1 MRNRFDGKTG
11 WASLFWSAFKRSH
24 NPMALLDERRRCVEV
39 NGALLR
45 VVGHPRDT
53 LVGAPAAT
61 IVKDGPALTEREWRE
76 ALNGGDYFGQTEL
89 VAADGATLS
98 VQYAARPEV
107 VTGRRLVLF
116 VTLEIARHGRF
127 VKRPRASATG
137 SDALTERERE
147 VVHEVALGHT
157 AREIADKLHVTHN
170 TVRTHIRNAQAKLG
184 ARSQAQLVA
193 MALGH
198 GHTAPGES

>member
-1 MRNRFDGKTG
+1 MG
-11 WASLFWSAFKRSH
+11 WSSLFWTVFKRSQ
-24 NPMALLDERRRCVEV
+24 NPMALLDEQRRCVEV

-45 VVGHPRDT
+45 AVGYSRDI
-53 LVGAPAAT
+53 LVGAPAGT
-61 IVKDGPALTEREWRE
+61 IVKDGPALTESQWRTL
-76 ALNGGDYFGQTEL
+76 LNGGDYFGQTDL
-89 VAADGATLS
+89 VAADGTTIS
-98 VQYAARPEV
+98 VQYAAHPEI

-116 VTLEIARHGRF
+116 VTLETARHGRF
-127 VKRPRASATG
+127 VKRPRSGDTG
-137 SDALTERERE
+137 LAALTARERE

-157 AREIADKLHVTHN
+157 ARETADKLHVTHN

-198 GHTAPGES
+198 GHTAPGQG

>member
-1 MRNRFDGKTG
+1 MG
-11 WASLFWSAFKRSH
+11 WSSLFWTTFKRSQ
-24 NPMALLDERRRCVEV
+24 NPMALLDEQRRVVEV
-39 NGALLR
+39 NGAMLR
-45 VVGHPRDT
+45 TVGYKRDA
-53 LVGAPAAT
+53 LVGAPASA
-61 IVKDGPALTEREWRE
+61 IVKDGPALTEGEWRA
-76 ALNGGDYFGQTEL
+76 ALNGGDYFGHLDL
-89 VAADGATLS
+89 VAADGTTIS
-98 VQYAARPEV
+98 VQYAAHPEV

-116 VTLEIARHGRF
+116 VTLESARHGRF
-127 VKRPRASATG
+127 VKRPRSSDTG

-147 VVHEVALGHT
+147 VVQEVALGHT

-198 GHTAPGES
+198 GHTAPSAG